1 MIGAMARSR
10 RRWLCGVGVLAF
22 AIGCAHGGVVA
33 TDRTV
38 GTAAQFDAMNSD
50 VADDGSWVVLGQA
63 DDVDG
68 PLEDYPMTLHRL
80 GPVFGLKLFLG
91 DQAGIP
97 IDDHLASP
105 DDRWLVVEREGRL
118 ELLDVP
124 AARWVELASAE
135 LEAISI
141 DYDRPV
147 ELTDRTELASGSA
160 SCFTDVSADS
170 GAILFLDPGEGAN
183 RLVVQRLADGA
194 RHVLELGPGVLSW
207 ARLMPAGD
215 AVVVGMTVQDDGPA
229 IEPIDWPPPLDEIL
243 RCSQPP
249 LVPDGARNVTRVL
262 ALDGKELGRRPGDYE
277 PRGAGLFQP
286 TKEGGFTWWRPD
298 LDRDTAV
305 PVCTGFIMHMDPV
318 APRMLALCDSDREH
332 REIGNGYYAH
342 GRLRLERFEDR
353 EDLGPADLEWS
364 RPRTDE
370 DGRFVGLEAPEGIL
384 VVDME
389 TGQRIALPEGQLV
402 TIAAGRALVQG
413 GRRSVRRFTTRVK
426 IIDLQ
431 SRATLETYWARVWSF
446 EGAAGPGP
454 VVVHH
459 RRVIDLETAEAL
471 GKLPRGPL
479 WVTSERR
486 VLAVDPGTKQP
497 RRRALPR
504 GPLRWFEVKG
514 RR

>member
-1 MIGAMARSR
+1 MIGLMARFR
-10 RRWLCGVGVLAF
+10 GRWLCGVGVLAV
-22 AIGCAHGGVVA
+22 ATGCAHGVVA

-38 GTAAQFDAMNSD
+38 GTAAQFDSRFSD
-50 VADDGSWVVLGQA
+50 IADDGSWVVLGQA
-63 DDVDG
+63 DDVDA
-68 PLEDYPMTLHRL
+68 PLEDRPFEVHPQ

-97 IDDHLASP
+97 IDDHLASS

-135 LEAISI
+135 LERISV
-141 DYDRPV
+141 DYDQPV
-147 ELTDRTELASGSA
+147 ELTDRTALMWGSA
-160 SCFTDVSADS
+160 RCFTDFSANGS
-170 GAILFLDPGEGAN
+170 ALLFLDPGEGAN
-183 RLVVQRLADGA
+183 RLVVQRLEDGT

-215 AVVVGMTVQDDGPA
+215 AVVVGMTVRDDGPA
-229 IEPIDWPPPLDEIL
+229 VESIAWPPPLDEIL
-243 RCSQPP
+243 RCSQPS

-305 PVCTGFIMHMDPV
+305 PVCAGVIFHADPV
-318 APRMLALCDSDREH
+318 VPRILALCDSDGKNR
-332 REIGNGYYAH
+332 RSGDDDYMH

-353 EDLGPADLEWS
+353 EDLGPADLEWT
-364 RPRTDE
+364 RPRTDAN
-370 DGRFVGLEAPEGIL
+370 GRFVGMRGPEGIL

-389 TGQRIALPEGQLV
+389 TGRRIALPEGQIV
-402 TIAAGRALVQG
+402 TIAAGRALVQS
-413 GRRSVRRFTTRVK
+413 GRRSARRFTTRVR
-426 IIDLQ
+426 IVDLQ
-431 SRATLETYWARVWSF
+431 SLATLETYWVRVWSY
-446 EGAAGPGP
+446 EGATGPGP
-454 VVVHH
+454 VVVHR
-459 RRVIDLETAEAL
+459 RRVIDLETAEVL
-471 GKLPRGPL
+471 GKLPVHPF
-479 WVTSERR
+479 WVTSEGL
-486 VLAVDPGTKQP
+486 VLMVDPETRQP

-504 GPLRWFEVKG
+504 GPLRWYEVQRG
-514 RR
+514 L